1 MRDLYPFLKLYRQY
15 WRKIAIG
22 ILLAILTLLASI
34 CLLSISGWFLASTA
48 VAGIMGVTFNYLLPS
63 AGVRGSA
70 VLRTVFRYG
79 ERLVSHDTTFRILA
93 KLRVFSFRK
102 LLPLTPG
109 AISRFKQAELLNRL
123 VADIDTLDHL
133 YLRLISP
140 IVSAIMVIF
149 IVMVGL
155 LFIDTSLALTL
166 GFILTILVLI
176 TPIIF
181 YYSGNPIGIS
191 LTQLKGQYRTE
202 LTAWLQGQA
211 ELAIFNA
218 LARFRSQLNNT
229 ETKWLNTQQKQASL
243 TGLSQ
248 SFIILA
254 SGLTTVL
261 ILWLA
266 ANGVGANHTL
276 NPLIALF
283 TFASLAAFETIAPV
297 ATAFLHLS
305 QVTSSA
311 KRVNEL
317 LSQQPDVTFTQAK
330 ADYLPQASLQLDNI
344 SFSYSDQPQNVLTNI
359 NLQLSAGQHVALL
372 GKTGCGKSTLL
383 QLLTR
388 AWDRSTI
395 LATQAITFKPS
406 CSIACLVNNAW
417 LTQPKRTPTT
427 KTTGTFKLLAK
438 SDKYSLSF
446 KGTRQP
452 PAPSITL
459 KSAPLFKTACTAGN
473 KLTADKLTIASCA
486 AIWGAIA
493 GSKAIGLI
501 SEYSKDN
508 EQCSHNANASS
519 LRKPSA
525 VFSQPDATGFTAA
538 VDNPLALAAA
548 NKPHAIVV
556 LPISVSVPVIKK
568 VFCDDMALSFP

>member
-149 IVMVGL
+149 IITVGL
-155 LFIDTSLALTL
+155 LFIDASLALTL
-166 GFILTILVLI
+166 GFILTILVLV
-176 TPIIF
+176 TPVIF

-218 LARFRSQLNNT
+218 LARFRLQLNNT

-266 ANGVGANHTL
+266 ANGVGTNHTL

-317 LSQQPDVTFTQAK
+317 LSQQPDVTFTKAE

-344 SFSYSDQPQNVLTNI
+344 SFSYPDQPQNVLTNI
-359 NLQLSAGQHVALL
+359 NLQLSAGQHIALL

-388 AWDRSTI
+388 AWDP
-395 LATQAITFKPS
+395 Q
-406 CSIACLVNNAW
+406 
-417 LTQPKRTPTT
+417 Q
-427 KTTGTFKLLAK
+427 G
-438 SDKYSLSF
+438 
-446 KGTRQP
+446 Q
-452 PAPSITL
+452 ITL
-459 KSAPLFKTACTAGN
+459 NQTALPDYDEQTLRQMISVVTQRVYIFSATLRHNLLIANADTTDQQLIEVLHQVGLSNLLEGDGLNQWLGEGGRQLSGGEQTRIGIARALLHQAPLILLDEPTNGLDADTEQQILRILKQHAQHKTLIMVTHR
-473 KLTADKLTIASCA
+473 LTSL
-486 AIWGAIA
+486 
-493 GSKAIGLI
+493 
-501 SEYSKDN
+501 N
-508 EQCSHNANASS
+508 EM
-519 LRKPSA
+519 
-525 VFSQPDATGFTAA
+525 DM
-538 VDNPLALAAA
+538 
-548 NKPHAIVV
+548 IVV
-556 LPISVSVPVIKK
+556 MDAGKIIEQGSHQTLLEQKGLYWQFVNS
-568 VFCDDMALSFP
+568 ATR

>member
-48 VAGIMGVTFNYLLPS
+48 LAGIMGVTFNYLLPS

-70 VLRTVFRYG
+70 VMRTVFRYG

-140 IVSAIMVIF
+140 IVSAIMVVF
-149 IVMVGL
+149 IVTVGL
-155 LFIDTSLALTL
+155 LFIDASLALTL
-166 GFILTILVLI
+166 GFILTVLVLI

-181 YYSGNPIGIS
+181 YYAGNPIGIS

-211 ELAIFNA
+211 ELATFNA

-283 TFASLAAFETIAPV
+283 TFASLAAFEAIAPV

-305 QVTSSA
+305 QVSSSA

-317 LSQQPDVTFTQAK
+317 LSQQPDVTFTQTK

-344 SFSYSDQPQNVLTNI
+344 SFSYPDQPQQVLTNI
-359 NLQLSAGQHVALL
+359 NLQLSAGQHIALL

-388 AWDRSTI
+388 AWDPQQGQII
-395 LATQAITFKPS
+395 LNQTALTDYDEQTLRQMISVVTQRVYIFSATLRHNLL
-406 CSIACLVNNAW
+406 IANADATDQQLIEVLNQVGLDNLLENDGLNQW
-417 LTQPKRTPTT
+417 LGDGGRQLSGGEQTRI
-427 KTTGTFKLLAK
+427 GIARALLH
-438 SDKYSLSF
+438 
-446 KGTRQP
+446 Q
-452 PAPSITL
+452 
-459 KSAPLFKTACTAGN
+459 APLILLDEPTNGLDADTEQQILRILKQYAQHKTLLMVTHR
-473 KLTADKLTIASCA
+473 LTNL
-486 AIWGAIA
+486 
-493 GSKAIGLI
+493 
-501 SEYSKDN
+501 N
-508 EQCSHNANASS
+508 EM
-519 LRKPSA
+519 
-525 VFSQPDATGFTAA
+525 DM
-538 VDNPLALAAA
+538 
-548 NKPHAIVV
+548 IVV
-556 LPISVSVPVIKK
+556 MDAGKVIEQGNHQ
-568 VFCDDMALSFP
+568 ALLEQKGRYWQFVNSAAQ

>member
-22 ILLAILTLLASI
+22 IFLAILTLLASI

-149 IVMVGL
+149 IVTVGL
-155 LFIDTSLALTL
+155 LFIDASLALTL
-166 GFILTILVLI
+166 GFILTVLVLI

-229 ETKWLNTQQKQASL
+229 ETKWLNTQKKQASL

-266 ANGVGANHTL
+266 ANGVGTNHTL

-317 LSQQPDVTFTQAK
+317 LSQQPDVTFAQAK
-330 ADYLPQASLQLDNI
+330 TDYLPQANLQLDNI
-344 SFSYSDQPQNVLTNI
+344 SFSYPDQPQNVLTNI
-359 NLQLSAGQHVALL
+359 NLQLFAGQHVALL

-388 AWDRSTI
+388 AWDP
-395 LATQAITFKPS
+395 Q
-406 CSIACLVNNAW
+406 
-417 LTQPKRTPTT
+417 Q
-427 KTTGTFKLLAK
+427 G
-438 SDKYSLSF
+438 
-446 KGTRQP
+446 Q
-452 PAPSITL
+452 ITL
-459 KSAPLFKTACTAGN
+459 NQTALPDYDEQTLRQMISVVTQRVYIFSATLRHNLLIANADTTDQQLIEVLNQVGLSNLLEGDGLNQWLGEGGRQLSGGEQTRIGIARALLHQAPLILLDEPTNGLDADTEQQILRILKQHAQHKTLIMVTHR
-473 KLTADKLTIASCA
+473 LTSL
-486 AIWGAIA
+486 
-493 GSKAIGLI
+493 
-501 SEYSKDN
+501 
-508 EQCSHNANASS
+508 NAM
-519 LRKPSA
+519 
-525 VFSQPDATGFTAA
+525 DM
-538 VDNPLALAAA
+538 
-548 NKPHAIVV
+548 IVV
-556 LPISVSVPVIKK
+556 MDAGKIIEQGNHQ
-568 VFCDDMALSFP
+568 ALLEQKGRYWQFVNSATR

>member
-15 WRKIAIG
+15 WQKLALG

-34 CLLSISGWFLASTA
+34 CLLTISGWFLASTA
-48 VAGIMGVTFNYLLPS
+48 VAGIMGVSFNYLLPS

-70 VLRTVFRYG
+70 VTRTVFRYC

-93 KLRVFSFRK
+93 TLRAFTFKK
-102 LLPLTPG
+102 LLPLTPS

-140 IVSAIMVIF
+140 IVSAFMVIF
-149 IVMVGL
+149 IITAGL
-155 LFIDTSLALTL
+155 LFIDTYLALTL
-166 GFILTILVLI
+166 GFILTALVLI

-181 YYSGNPIGIS
+181 YCAGNPVGIR

-202 LTAWLQGQA
+202 LTAWLQGHA
-211 ELAIFNA
+211 ELSIFNA
-218 LARFRSQLNNT
+218 LSRFRSQLNNT
-229 ETKWLNTQQKQASL
+229 ETTWLNTQKKQASL

-266 ANGVGANHTL
+266 ASGIGANHTL

-283 TFASLAAFETIAPV
+283 TFASLAAFETITPI

-311 KRVNEL
+311 KRVTEI
-317 LSQQPDVTFTQAK
+317 LSQQPDVTFTGTK
-330 ADYLPQASLQLDNI
+330 ATLLPNASLQLTNI
-344 SFSYSDQPQNVLTNI
+344 SFTYPNQPEPVLHNI
-359 NLQLSAGQHVALL
+359 NLQLTAGQHIALL

-388 AWDRSTI
+388 AWDPQEGQITLNQTTLADYDEETLRQMISVVTQRVHIFSATLRHNLLIANAETTDQQLIEI
-395 LATQAITFKPS
+395 LNQVGLNNLLEGDGLNQWLGDGGRQLSGGEQTRIGIARAILHQAPLLLLDEPTNGLDAETEQQILRILKRHAHHKTLVMVTHRLASLNEMDSIVVMDAGNIVEQGSHQALLEQKGHYWQFVTQA
-406 CSIACLVNNAW
+406 
-417 LTQPKRTPTT
+417 
-427 KTTGTFKLLAK
+427 
-438 SDKYSLSF
+438 
-446 KGTRQP
+446 RQ
-452 PAPSITL
+452 
-459 KSAPLFKTACTAGN
+459 
-473 KLTADKLTIASCA
+473 
-486 AIWGAIA
+486 
-493 GSKAIGLI
+493 
-501 SEYSKDN
+501 
-508 EQCSHNANASS
+508 
-519 LRKPSA
+519 
-525 VFSQPDATGFTAA
+525 
-538 VDNPLALAAA
+538 
-548 NKPHAIVV
+548 
-556 LPISVSVPVIKK
+556 
-568 VFCDDMALSFP
+568 

>member
-15 WRKIAIG
+15 WRKIALG

-48 VAGIMGVTFNYLLPS
+48 LAGIMGVTFNYLLPS

-93 KLRVFSFRK
+93 KLRVFTFRK
-102 LLPLTPG
+102 LLPLTPS

-149 IVMVGL
+149 IITTGL
-155 LFIDTSLALTL
+155 LFIDANLALTL
-166 GFILTILVLI
+166 GLILTVLVLI
-176 TPIIF
+176 TPLIF
-181 YYSGNPIGIS
+181 YYAGNPIGIS

-229 ETKWLNTQQKQASL
+229 EIKWLNTQKKQASL

-254 SGLTTVL
+254 AGLTTVL

-283 TFASLAAFETIAPV
+283 TFASLAAFETLAPV

-317 LSQQPDVTFTQAK
+317 LSQQADVTFTQAK
-330 ADYLPQASLQLDNI
+330 ADYLPQASLQLNKV
-344 SFSYSDQPQNVLTNI
+344 SFSYPDQPQNVLTNI
-359 NLQLSAGQHVALL
+359 NLQLQTGQHIALL

-388 AWDRSTI
+388 AWDPQQGQITLNQI
-395 LATQAITFKPS
+395 ALADYDEQTLRQMISVVTQRVHIFSATLRHNLL
-406 CSIACLVNNAW
+406 IANAD
-417 LTQPKRTPTT
+417 TT
-427 KTTGTFKLLAK
+427 EQQLIEVLNQVGLSKLLEN
-438 SDKYSLSF
+438 DGLNQWLGEGGRQLS
-446 KGTRQP
+446 GGEQTRIGIARALLHQ
-452 PAPSITL
+452 
-459 KSAPLFKTACTAGN
+459 APLILLDEPTNGLDTETEQQILRILKQHAQHKTLIMVTHRLTNLNEMDMIVVMDAGN
-473 KLTADKLTIASCA
+473 IIEQGNHHALLEQKGRYWQFVNSA
-486 AIWGAIA
+486 A
-493 GSKAIGLI
+493 
-501 SEYSKDN
+501 
-508 EQCSHNANASS
+508 Q
-519 LRKPSA
+519 
-525 VFSQPDATGFTAA
+525 
-538 VDNPLALAAA
+538 
-548 NKPHAIVV
+548 
-556 LPISVSVPVIKK
+556 
-568 VFCDDMALSFP
+568 

>member
-1 MRDLYPFLKLYRQY
+1 MHDLYPFLKLYRQY

-149 IVMVGL
+149 IVTVGL
-155 LFIDTSLALTL
+155 LFIDASLALTL

-218 LARFRSQLNNT
+218 LTRFRSQLNNT
-229 ETKWLNTQQKQASL
+229 ETKWLNTQKKQASL

-283 TFASLAAFETIAPV
+283 TFASLAAFEAIAPV

-305 QVTSSA
+305 QVSSSA

-317 LSQQPDVTFTQAK
+317 LSQQPDVIFDQAK

-344 SFSYSDQPQNVLTNI
+344 SFSYPDQPQNVLTNI
-359 NLQLSAGQHVALL
+359 NLQLSAGQHIALL

-388 AWDRSTI
+388 AWDP
-395 LATQAITFKPS
+395 Q
-406 CSIACLVNNAW
+406 
-417 LTQPKRTPTT
+417 Q
-427 KTTGTFKLLAK
+427 G
-438 SDKYSLSF
+438 
-446 KGTRQP
+446 Q
-452 PAPSITL
+452 ITL
-459 KSAPLFKTACTAGN
+459 NQTALPDYDEQTLRQMISVVTQRVYIFSATLRHNLLIANADTTDQQLIEVLHQVGLSNLLEGDGLNQWLGEGGRQLSGGEQTRIGIARALLHQAPLILLDEPTNGLDADTEQQILRILKQHAQHKTLIMVTHR
-473 KLTADKLTIASCA
+473 LTSL
-486 AIWGAIA
+486 
-493 GSKAIGLI
+493 
-501 SEYSKDN
+501 N
-508 EQCSHNANASS
+508 EM
-519 LRKPSA
+519 
-525 VFSQPDATGFTAA
+525 DM
-538 VDNPLALAAA
+538 
-548 NKPHAIVV
+548 IVV
-556 LPISVSVPVIKK
+556 MDAGKIIEQGSHQTLLEQKGLYWQFVNS
-568 VFCDDMALSFP
+568 ATR

>member
-15 WRKIAIG
+15 WRKIALG

-48 VAGIMGVTFNYLLPS
+48 LAGIMGVTFNYLLPS

-70 VLRTVFRYG
+70 VMRTVFRYG

-93 KLRVFSFRK
+93 KLRVFTFRN
-102 LLPLTPG
+102 LLPLTPT

-133 YLRLISP
+133 YLHLISP

-149 IVMVGL
+149 MVTVGL
-155 LFIDTSLALTL
+155 LFIDIYLALTL
-166 GFILTILVLI
+166 GVILTVLVLI

-181 YYSGNPIGIS
+181 YYAGNPIGIS

-218 LARFRSQLNNT
+218 LARFRTQLNNT
-229 ETKWLNTQQKQASL
+229 ETKWLNTQKKQASL

-248 SFIILA
+248 SFIILT

-266 ANGVGANHTL
+266 ASGVGVNHTL

-283 TFASLAAFETIAPV
+283 AFASLASFEAIAPV

-317 LSQQPDVTFTQAK
+317 LSQQPDVTFIQAK
-330 ADYLPQASLQLDNI
+330 ADYLPQANLQLDNI
-344 SFSYSDQPQNVLTNI
+344 SFSYPEQPQQVLSNI
-359 NLQLSAGQHVALL
+359 SLQLQTGQHVALL

-388 AWDRSTI
+388 AWDPQQGQIILNQIALPDYDEQTI
-395 LATQAITFKPS
+395 RQMISVVTQRVYIFSAT
-406 CSIACLVNNAW
+406 LRHN
-417 LTQPKRTPTT
+417 
-427 KTTGTFKLLAK
+427 LLMA
-438 SDKYSLSF
+438 
-446 KGTRQP
+446 
-452 PAPSITL
+452 
-459 KSAPLFKTACTAGN
+459 
-473 KLTADKLTIASCA
+473 
-486 AIWGAIA
+486 
-493 GSKAIGLI
+493 
-501 SEYSKDN
+501 
-508 EQCSHNANASS
+508 NANATNQQLTEVLNQVGLNNLLEGVGLNQWLGEGGRQLSGGEQTRIGIARA
-519 LRKPSA
+519 LLHQAPLILLDE
-525 VFSQPDATGFTAA
+525 PTNGLDADTEQQILHILKQHAK
-538 VDNPLALAAA
+538 
-548 NKPHAIVV
+548 NKTLIMVTHRLTNLNEMDRIVV
-556 LPISVSVPVIKK
+556 MDGGKIIEQGNHQTLLEQKGRYWQFVKN
-568 VFCDDMALSFP
+568 ANQ